1 MTATNDEWTERA
13 KRFFRAEMQR
23 SGVSYDDLVKRLA
36 EIGIEETVG
45 SVTVK
50 VNRGTYP
57 AWFLFAAMKAI
68 GREHIRI
75 DDA

>member
-1 MTATNDEWTERA
+1 MQ
-13 KRFFRAEMQR
+13 KLAEM
-23 SGVSYDDLVKRLA
+23 
-36 EIGIEETVG
+36 GIEETVG

-68 GREHIRI
+68 GGG
-75 DDA
+75 AKP

>member
-1 MTATNDEWTERA
+1 MEREA
-13 KRFFRAEMQR
+13 GLEPVIFAVEARDPEPL
-23 SGVSYDDLVKRLA
+23 DDTREL
-36 EIGIEETVG
+36 
-45 SVTVK
+45 VTVK
-50 VNRGTYP
+50 VDRGTYP

>member
-1 MTATNDEWTERA
+1 MTATNEEWVERA
-13 KRFFRAEMQR
+13 RRFFKAEMKR
-23 SGVSYDDLVKRLA
+23 AGVSYEDLVKRLA

-45 SVTVK
+45 SVSVK

-75 DDA
+75 DEA